1 MRVKRIVFVLALA
14 ACKSGGDPAPDD
26 AGVTT
31 DASPIVDPDA
41 GGTQTPQQCTPGAS
55 TFCRC
60 FSGQEGTQTC
70 SDDGLTLGP
79 CEPCDSVLPDGGI

>member
-1 MRVKRIVFVLALA
+1 MHRLIVVVLTLV
-14 ACKSGGDPAPDD
+14 ACKGGGNDPPPDD

-31 DASPIVDPDA
+31 DASPTIDPDSGNPA
-41 GGTQTPQQCTPGAS
+41 PAEVCTPGAS

-60 FSGQEGTQTC
+60 ITGQEGTQTC

-79 CEPCDSVLPDGGI
+79 CEPCNSILPDGG